1 MLAQALNKGTKP
13 PIIADRIEVK
23 ELNMGTIPP
32 ELEILEI
39 GDLSTDRFRG
49 IFRLTYTGDAY
60 IVLQTRVQANPLN
73 VPRPSLDILN
83 APRILFAA
91 APLVVPMTLRL
102 SNLSLRAIVVLVV
115 SRQKGITLVFKNDP
129 LEKVDV
135 SSSFDGVESVAG
147 FIQREIENQLREAF
161 RSDLPSVIHR
171 LSQKWLSGEVKSA
184 GKAAG
189 SFKAAHKVGGL
200 VGEGFDKDAKIET
213 RTAYDAGRAS
223 AEVHGLGEHGG
234 GGPTTRGRAHTRR
247 MSARDSDTGESLELA
262 GSQVDSTWS
271 TWAGNRMT
279 RGGGGSGD
287 GGGLASS
294 RYSATS
300 SDPYPGSRSP
310 SLRRLASRSS
320 AGQHHHHS
328 HQSTQRAS
336 SSGPSSLVSHDQLD
350 SVPES
355 IESYDPTYGL
365 RPDSIPHHA
374 GFKNYEKLVKGGSS
388 RRGLGEVLSDA
399 AADGLGADGLSP
411 DSGHRDPYDDEY
423 DEAAGLG
430 GEDGDLEPDSQYYS
444 SSSSH
449 FETIPAVGGGTITRP
464 RVFHTQSQMR
474 FGPGVAS
481 SAYDPA
487 SAGSL
492 TAHGSPS
499 SVTARSAAGGST
511 ASTLGLGRSA
521 SFYGGHV
528 RSASAGGAFA
538 TPYGNGSGG
547 GGLAARFSS
556 GASSSGA
563 SSARFPFPRHPPSY
577 SFQGGGPSRAGSSIV
592 RNTSMPALSR
602 HATSSSSHPA
612 PRVDPPL
619 ATPTLQHRTHRGG
632 VGGGGGVEPEP
643 ESDQLAFT
651 RPSPVDLLSRSP
663 SSLLN
668 TSFLDEEHLPI
679 TLNPSGNDS
688 CAHLATLTSSNQ
700 TLSPFTRD
708 HAHVTA
714 RSSPHLGG
722 AGPGGS
728 ADEGA
733 TGGALRV
740 ASVPRGRSELLFGK
754 AAPANMNGQQQ
765 QQQQQQPVKAIRKR
779 LHRIGSAKVGSGSS
793 SMPGGGA
800 LSGYASPGS
809 PAMPNSPVMVGA
821 STFSGGIPQAGYHY
835 NHRSSSIPSSSAY
848 PQSQTDSRRQG
859 GQHHRRSTS
868 AYSSLSPSRYAA
880 AAAASSRTAPS
891 PFSVTRGKVSLA
903 SDYGTAMATGAAG
916 VGAHKT
922 APSEL
927 SDYFPP
933 AVTSTMADMEAVA
946 GSSAREMLSRMGLH

>member
-1 MLAQALNKGTKP
+1 M
-13 PIIADRIEVK
+13 
-23 ELNMGTIPP
+23 
-32 ELEILEI
+32 
-39 GDLSTDRFRG
+39 
-49 IFRLTYTGDAY
+49 
-60 IVLQTRVQANPLN
+60 
-73 VPRPSLDILN
+73 PRPSLDILN
-83 APRILFAA
+83 SPRILFAA

-213 RTAYDAGRAS
+213 RTAYDAGRGS

-234 GGPTTRGRAHTRR
+234 GFGPGGPTMRGRAHTRR
-247 MSARDSDTGESLELA
+247 MSARDSDTGESVELA

-271 TWAGNRMT
+271 TWGGNRMT
-279 RGGGGSGD
+279 RGGGGD
-287 GGGLASS
+287 GGLASS

-320 AGQHHHHS
+320 AGRNQH
-328 HQSTQRAS
+328 HQSTQRPS
-336 SSGPSSLVSHDQLD
+336 SSGTSSLVSHDQLD

-399 AADGLGADGLSP
+399 EAADGLGGDGLSP
-411 DSGHRDPYDDEY
+411 VPGFRDPYDDEY

-430 GEDGDLEPDSQYYS
+430 GEVDDLEPDSHYYS

-474 FGPGVAS
+474 FGPGIAS

-538 TPYGNGSGG
+538 SPFGNGSGG
-547 GGLAARFSS
+547 GLAARLSS
-556 GASSSGA
+556 GVSSCGA

-577 SFQGGGPSRAGSSIV
+577 SIRGPSRAGSSIV

-602 HATSSSSHPA
+602 QATSPSSYPA
-612 PRVDPPL
+612 PQDDSPL
-619 ATPTLQHRTHRGG
+619 ATPTLQQRTHRGG
-632 VGGGGGVEPEP
+632 GSLDPEP

-651 RPSPVDLLSRSP
+651 RPTPVDLLSRSP

-722 AGPGGS
+722 AGAGGS

-733 TGGALRV
+733 TGGPVRV

-754 AAPANMNGQQQ
+754 AAPANANGQQQ
-765 QQQQQQPVKAIRKR
+765 QQQQQQPVKAVRKR
-779 LHRIGSAKVGSGSS
+779 LHRIGSAKIGSGS
-793 SMPGGGA
+793 SMPGGA
-800 LSGYASPGS
+800 PSSGYASPGS
-809 PAMPNSPVMVGA
+809 PAMPNSPVMVSA
-821 STFSGGIPQAGYHY
+821 STFSGGIPQAGHHY

-848 PQSQTDSRRQG
+848 PQSQIDTRRQG
-859 GQHHRRSTS
+859 GQRHRRSTS

-880 AAAASSRTAPS
+880 AAASPRTAPS

-903 SDYGTAMATGAAG
+903 SNYGTAMATGAAG

-933 AVTSTMADMEAVA
+933 AVTATMADMEAMA